1 MWTVIFSI
9 IGMIVI
15 GFVILFIRGMSKM
28 ERKESLL
35 ILTHKDS
42 IEIALTDDKYY
53 EFDISDISN
62 ENDKVYERL
71 KNVIK
76 QKAVNLSGYNI
87 IDVKFFKNSDG
98 TIDQSKELYTIID
111 NERKTAA

>member
-9 IGMIVI
+9 LGMVVV
-15 GFVILFIRGMSKM
+15 GFVFFFIRGMLRM

-35 ILTHKDS
+35 ILRYKNS

-53 EFDISDISN
+53 EFDISDILN
-62 ENDKVYERL
+62 EEDKIYNRL
-71 KNVIK
+71 RSVIEK
-76 QKAVNLSGYNI
+76 KAINLSGYNI
-87 IDVKFFKNSDG
+87 VNVKFFKDSDG
-98 TIDQSKELYTIID
+98 TEEQSKELYTIID

>member
-35 ILTHKDS
+35 ILKHKDS

-98 TIDQSKELYTIID
+98 TADQSKELYTIID